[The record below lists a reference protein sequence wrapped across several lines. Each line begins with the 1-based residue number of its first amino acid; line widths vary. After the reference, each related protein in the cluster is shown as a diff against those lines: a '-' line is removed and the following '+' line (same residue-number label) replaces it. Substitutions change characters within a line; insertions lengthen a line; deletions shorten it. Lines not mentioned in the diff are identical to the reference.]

1 MIIPFN
7 DFVLVE
13 KTQNAGAFQTVGK
26 KNQGRITN
34 VPSSMLAQGHEIR
47 IGDVINFIADI
58 ELDGHTYVKIDDIIS
73 IERGE

>member
-7 DFVLVE
+7 DFVLVK
-13 KTQNAGAFQTVGK
+13 KTQNAGAFQTLGK
-26 KNQGRITN
+26 KNQG
-34 VPSSMLAQGHEIR
+34 VVIR
-47 IGDVINFIADI
+47 MPKGSWDIVEGDTVNFIADI